1 MTSMMTILNI
11 EARPANPDQPILRGL
26 RKFTRSYLL
35 YLLTSYVLA
44 ERWSIQKI
52 LL

>member
-26 RKFTRSYLL
+26 QKSARSYLL
-35 YLLTSYVLA
+35 YLHMFYVLA
-44 ERWSIQKI
+44 
-52 LL
+52 